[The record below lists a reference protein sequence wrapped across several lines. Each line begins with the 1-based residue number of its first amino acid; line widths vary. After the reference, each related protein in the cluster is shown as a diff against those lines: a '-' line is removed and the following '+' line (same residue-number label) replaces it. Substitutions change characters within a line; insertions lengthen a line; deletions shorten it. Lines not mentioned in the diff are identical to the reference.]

1 MPTPKFFRKFSS
13 KGSSKDSPDPSPEAT
28 ILTPPETP
36 ATADQDVPQYSDA
49 MKEAW
54 SAANVELPRAQGV
67 EKLLNNIGTLACRV
81 RSVYML
87 MFTKKRCRTL

>member
-1 MPTPKFFRKFSS
+1 MPTPKFLRKFSS
-13 KGSSKDSPDPSPEAT
+13 KGTSKGSPDPSPEAT
-28 ILTPPETP
+28 IPTPPETP

-67 EKLLNNIGTLACRV
+67 EKLLNSVGTLVCEV
-81 RSVYML
+81 RSNCTLTFM
-87 MFTKKRCRTL
+87 KKRCRTP